1 MKISWKS
8 VKLKTRRKMH
18 TNFNERKL
26 FYRKI
31 NKIDKHQFEQ
41 SKTQKEKTG
50 SIQIIKMRSKEN
62 TL

>member
-1 MKISWKS
+1 M
-8 VKLKTRRKMH
+8 KLKTRRKLH
-18 TNFNERKL
+18 INFNEGKR

-41 SKTQKEKTG
+41 SETQKEKTG
-50 SIQIIKMRSKEN
+50 SIQIVNMKSKEN